1 MTNIKLFTA
10 LALILSA
17 FYAFAHEG
25 MHGPGSESDYDGNG
39 VLSLAEF
46 SLSGLAEGLNDAQIA
61 ELFSHLDLDDS
72 FYLTSPEF
80 IRGLAPQG

>member
-1 MTNIKLFTA
+1 MTTIKLVTV
-10 LALILSA
+10 LAVVLSA
-17 FYAFAHEG
+17 SYAFAHEG
-25 MHGPGSESDYDGNG
+25 MHGPGSEVDYDGNG

-46 SLSGLAEGLNDAQIA
+46 SLSGLAEGLTDAQIA
-61 ELFSHLDLDDS
+61 ELFAHLDLDES